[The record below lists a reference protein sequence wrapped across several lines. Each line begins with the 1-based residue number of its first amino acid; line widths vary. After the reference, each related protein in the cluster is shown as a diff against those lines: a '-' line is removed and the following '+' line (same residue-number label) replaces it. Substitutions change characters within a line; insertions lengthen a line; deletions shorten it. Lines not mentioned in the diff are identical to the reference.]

1 MIEIFRL
8 NIELIR
14 QRFKIYGFFN
24 IVSLLTVILSILFGL
39 KFIQF
44 KVGNYNNITIYLISF
59 ILITTFEDVI
69 PKNPEKNIYNMK
81 TFFSILDFKSIE
93 KYYKYKNLVIIYT
106 FLIFTIFPL
115 DLNYFGNFTFF
126 FMFSCLIIFLQIK
139 IKNKFSSERY
149 TTVSII
155 IKALLIII
163 CYFYTHKVFNI
174 PFNKILNDYT
184 IIAYLFVSLYLI
196 KNTFKSLYKESNI
209 VGSIY
214 FLSMSKKI
222 FEFIPN
228 RDFMFLIRK
237 NLLIQPIFTII
248 IVNIIIEKSSTLY
261 FDSLFTYT
269 ISYFCAFVSLYIEL
283 LKSESMKLLYFYS
296 CKEFKVLKKEKILS
310 ILCISLCIFI
320 FSAIPLMFVNSFNTI
335 TLSYVFAIAIF
346 CFVAFIIKISLEI
359 DNDILKIIN
368 SKQIILI
375 YTIGMIL
382 SIICINLFMN
392 FTK

>member
-59 ILITTFEDVI
+59 ILITTFEDLI
-69 PKNPEKNIYNMK
+69 PKNPEKKIYNMK

-184 IIAYLFVSLYLI
+184 IIACLFVSLYLI